1 LNEVRQEAESL
12 LEADPG
18 FAQNP
23 LLKAAV
29 ARRLDLTSI
38 S

>member
-1 LNEVRQEAESL
+1 VTQEAESL
-12 LEADPG
+12 LESDPG
-18 FAQNP
+18 FGQNP

-29 ARRLDLTSI
+29 ARRLELTSI